1 MVKPAPHIADPALS
15 IKGLCKSFGNLIATD
30 DLYLDIAAGDIHAI
44 IGPNG
49 AGKTTLIAQLS
60 GELRPDRGQVYF
72 AGHDITRLSVP
83 ARAALGLARSF
94 QITSIFGSF
103 TALDNVALAI
113 QAHAGHSFRF
123 WRPAHTDPALR
134 QPAREVL
141 QRIGL
146 GDRADETAASLS
158 HGEQRQLEIAMAL
171 ATSPSLLLLDE
182 PMAGMGRDES
192 ARMVELLQSLKGR
205 HTIVLIEHDMDAV
218 FALADRITVL
228 LYGQAIATG
237 RPDEIRANEAVR
249 AAYLG
254 SEGTAESPDA

>member
-1 MVKPAPHIADPALS
+1 MVEPALR
-15 IKGLCKSFGNLIATD
+15 IEGLCKSFGSLIATD
-30 DLYLDIAAGDIHAI
+30 DLHLDIAAGEIHAI

-60 GELRPDRGQVYF
+60 GELRPDRGQVHF
-72 AGHDITRLSVP
+72 AGRDITGLSVP
-83 ARAALGLARSF
+83 ARSNLGLARSF
-94 QITSIFGSF
+94 QITSIFPNF
-103 TALDNVALAI
+103 TALDNVALAV

-141 QRIGL
+141 EGIGL
-146 GDRADETAASLS
+146 GPRADELAANLS

-171 ATSPSLLLLDE
+171 ATDPSLLLLDE

-192 ARMVELLQSLKGR
+192 AKMVTLLKGLKGR

-228 LYGQAIATG
+228 VYGRAIATG
-237 RPDEIRANEAVR
+237 QPGEIRANDAVR

-254 SEGTAESPDA
+254 TESIDA